1 MSTTKN
7 RLYTG
12 ISLAV
17 LTLAVISV
25 SSYAYFYESKISAD
39 VETDSQEADF
49 ISVKKGWNYFY
60 SGNYIINSESRI
72 ISINGRLISIKE
84 ALDRGIIK
92 KIGLAKD
99 GTIIKDGVD
108 VIPAGSEFALFF
120 EDISANPQVYL
131 EGSKKW

>member
-1 MSTTKN
+1 MSTAKN
-7 RLYTG
+7 RFYTG

-17 LTLAVISV
+17 LALAVISV
-25 SSYAYFYESKISAD
+25 GSYVYFQESKISAD
-39 VETDSQEADF
+39 VEEDSQEGDF

-92 KIGLAKD
+92 KIGLTKND
-99 GTIIKDGVD
+99 TIIKDNVN
-108 VIPAGSEFALFF
+108 VVPAGSEFALFF
-120 EDISANPQVYL
+120 EDISTNPQVYL
-131 EGSKKW
+131 EGSKK